1 MRSRSM
7 ICSTIPWV
15 AGRRAFSFSSPMV
28 SRVFFQVVL
37 MNFLVNCFTRN
48 LRVHALSHSLFIHLA
63 VRSLVM

>member
-15 AGRRAFSFSSPMV
+15 AGRRAFSFSSPTV
-28 SRVFFQVVL
+28 SRMFFQEVL
-37 MNFLVNCFTRN
+37 MNFLVNCCTRN
-48 LRVHALSHSLFIHLA
+48 LRDHTLSHSLFMHLA